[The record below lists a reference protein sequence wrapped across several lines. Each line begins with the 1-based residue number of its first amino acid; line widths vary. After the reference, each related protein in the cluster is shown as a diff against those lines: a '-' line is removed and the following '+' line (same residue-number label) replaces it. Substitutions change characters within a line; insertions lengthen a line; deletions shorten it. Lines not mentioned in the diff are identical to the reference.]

1 MDSAPIGN
9 ASRATMPIRATIR
22 GLTGLVERGLIG
34 NTTPALEAVGERY
47 AVAVTETVA
56 GLIAENPT
64 GPAARQYIPT
74 EAELVEAPG
83 EIDDP
88 IGDHAHS
95 PVRGLVHRYPDRVLF
110 KLTHAC
116 PVYCRFCFRREM
128 VGPGGEALGKHE
140 VEAALDYIRSHP
152 EVWEVVFSGGDPLY
166 LPARKISQVIAGIDA
181 VPHVEVVRF
190 HTRVPVV
197 LPQAIDDAMIAAL
210 RGRAATY
217 VVVHINHRDELT
229 SEAVAALRRMSQAG
243 ITLLSQTVLLAGIND
258 DAEVLAQ
265 LFRSLVANNVKPY
278 YLHHLDPAR
287 GTSHFRVPI
296 ARGQQI
302 VRQLRGRVS
311 GLCQPTYML
320 DIPGGHGKVPIGPSY
335 LDSIEG
341 GYEVT
346 DPLGVA
352 HSYPEAQRDGAT

>member
-9 ASRATMPIRATIR
+9 ASEATIPARTSIR
-22 GLTGLVERGLIG
+22 GLAGLKQRGLIG
-34 NTTPALEAVGERY
+34 PDTTPELKAVGDHY

-56 GLIAENPT
+56 ALIARDPG
-64 GPAARQYIPT
+64 GPVARQYIPT
-74 EAELVEAPG
+74 EAELAEAPG

-128 VGPGGEALGKHE
+128 VGPGGEALGKRD
-140 VEAALDYIRSHP
+140 VEAALDYIHTHP

-166 LPARKISQVIAGIDA
+166 LPAMKISQVIAGIDA
-181 VPHVEVVRF
+181 IPHVEVVRF

-210 RGRAATY
+210 HGRAATY
-217 VVVHINHRDELT
+217 VVIHINHRDELT
-229 SEAVAALRRMSQAG
+229 PEAIAALRRMSQSG

-258 DAEVLAQ
+258 DAATLAQ
-265 LFRSLVANNVKPY
+265 LFRALVANNVKPY

-302 VRQLRGRVS
+302 MRQLRGRVS

-320 DIPGGHGKVPIGPSY
+320 DIPGGYGKVPIGPGY
-335 LDSIEG
+335 LSETDA
-341 GYEVT
+341 GYDVT
-346 DPLGVA
+346 DPNGAVHA
-352 HSYPEAQRDGAT
+352 YPDTGTR